1 MKENFVFNPKDVFFV
16 IQVLLERNEK
26 VLNNMLNTEKDYD
39 KVHKQVLKV
48 QRLLDR
54 VDKAYKKLY
63 DKGEE
68 KV

>member
-1 MKENFVFNPKDVFFV
+1 MKENFVFKPKDVFFV
-16 IQVLLERNEK
+16 IQVILERNEK
-26 VLNNMLNTEKDYD
+26 VLNNMLDTEKDYD

-68 KV
+68 KI

>member
-1 MKENFVFNPKDVFFV
+1 MKENVVFKPKDIFFV
-16 IQVLLERNEK
+16 IQVILEGNEK
-26 VLNNMLNTEKDYD
+26 ILNNMLNTEKDYD

-68 KV
+68 KI